1 MLAFNSLI
9 IYFLHATQLIRTES
23 GRSVLFESDFH
34 LHSLEGESKL
44 APLAVNLLFQLK
56 ALLNWCLCNKLN
68 DIKYVESTSTLSF
81 LELLLGR
88 HCE

>member
-9 IYFLHATQLIRTES
+9 IYFLHATQLIRIES

-44 APLAVNLLFQLK
+44 APLAVN
-56 ALLNWCLCNKLN
+56 
-68 DIKYVESTSTLSF
+68 I
-81 LELLLGR
+81 
-88 HCE
+88 

>member
-23 GRSVLFESDFH
+23 GRSFLFESDFH

-44 APLAVNLLFQLK
+44 APLA
-56 ALLNWCLCNKLN
+56 
-68 DIKYVESTSTLSF
+68 IKI
-81 LELLLGR
+81 
-88 HCE
+88 

>member
-23 GRSVLFESDFH
+23 GHSFLFESDFH

-44 APLAVNLLFQLK
+44 APLAVK
-56 ALLNWCLCNKLN
+56 
-68 DIKYVESTSTLSF
+68 I
-81 LELLLGR
+81 
-88 HCE
+88 